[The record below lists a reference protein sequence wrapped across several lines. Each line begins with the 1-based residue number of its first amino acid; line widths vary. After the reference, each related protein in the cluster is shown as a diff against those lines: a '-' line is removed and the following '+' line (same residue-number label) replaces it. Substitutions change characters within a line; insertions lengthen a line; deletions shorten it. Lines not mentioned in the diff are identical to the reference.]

1 MQTMERT
8 VSSALTGT
16 LGQPTRGTPA
26 NTQTSGALM
35 AEWLRLD
42 THGDHQLE
50 QMVCECGAFANAFR
64 SGESPRWMSILGNT
78 GTGKTHC
85 AKRLW
90 KYMSARL
97 DWSRTQFVA
106 REIYWPEF
114 VSDLRSGQAYDQ
126 QRDMMKW
133 PVLFLD
139 DIGAERDTTGFAS
152 EQLNTLLGCRVD
164 RWTIITSNLLLNQI
178 GQSEKRIADR
188 IIRAPNVFVE
198 LNTKS
203 HSLR

>member
-1 MQTMERT
+1 
-8 VSSALTGT
+8 
-16 LGQPTRGTPA
+16 
-26 NTQTSGALM
+26 M